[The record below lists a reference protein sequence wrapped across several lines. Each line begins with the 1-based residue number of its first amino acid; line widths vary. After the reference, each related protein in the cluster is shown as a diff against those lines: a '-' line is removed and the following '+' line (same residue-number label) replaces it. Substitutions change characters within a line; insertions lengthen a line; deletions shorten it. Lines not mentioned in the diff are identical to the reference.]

1 MAITI
6 EGLDF
11 HYGAG
16 KQTVPV
22 LSDINVSF
30 NDNQITAIIGQ
41 TGSGK
46 STLVQ
51 QLNALLLP
59 SEGQVNVNGMVITN
73 KTKEKSLAP
82 VRAQVGMVFQFPEA
96 QLFAPTVL
104 EDVMY
109 GPLNFGSTQEEA
121 EVAAKK
127 ALAQVGLSED
137 YLEQSPFNL
146 SGGQMRRVALAG
158 VLAMD
163 PQIMVFD
170 EPAAGLD
177 PQGQEELLALIS
189 SLKEAGKTIVIISHQ
204 MEQVLALAD
213 RVIVMKDGHIA
224 ADETTEELFSRPRW
238 WFADQHLDLPESVV
252 FQRVLMV
259 KGIAH
264 FDHWAKNIQELA
276 NMVKGQEK
284 LGHALE
290 EKMALAFEKTDDE
303 EVTAGR
309 MKKAHAYHPSDG
321 HLFEEGGDHH
331 E

>member
-1 MAITI
+1 MAIAI

-22 LSDINVSF
+22 LDDINTSL

-46 STLVQ
+46 STFVQ

-59 SEGQVNVNGMVITN
+59 SNGEVNVNGMIITN
-73 KTKEKSLAP
+73 KTKEKELGP
-82 VRAQVGMVFQFPEA
+82 VRAHVGMVFQFPEA

-109 GPLNFGSTQEEA
+109 GPLNFGKTKEEA
-121 EVAAKK
+121 EAAAKK
-127 ALAQVGLSED
+127 ALQQVGLSED

-163 PQIMVFD
+163 PETMVFD

-177 PQGQEELLALIS
+177 PQGQKELLDLIRA
-189 SLKEAGKTIVIISHQ
+189 LKEAGKTIVMISHQ

-213 RVIVMKDGHIA
+213 RVIVMKDGKIA

-238 WFADQHLDLPESVV
+238 WFADQHLDLPESIV
-252 FQRVLMV
+252 FQRALMV
-259 KGIAH
+259 KGIRH
-264 FDHWAKNIQELA
+264 FDHWAKNVAELA
-276 NMVKGQEK
+276 DMIKHQEAV
-284 LGHALE
+284 GHRLE
-290 EKMALAFEKTDDE
+290 ETMEIAFEKTDKE
-303 EVTAGR
+303 EVAAGR
-309 MKKAHAYHPSDG
+309 MKEAHAYHRQEP
-321 HLFEEGGDHH
+321 LFDNGGGAH